1 MFVYLKNLNYL
12 KILFFIYYNLINKNI
27 CLIKNIFVYFLLKSR
42 IKDIYKIFTI
52 TIWKKPKNIDLTSII
67 L

>member
-12 KILFFIYYNLINKNI
+12 KIFFFLYYYLINKNI
-27 CLIKNIFVYFLLKSR
+27 YLIKNIFFYFLLKSR